1 LFQEQTMD
9 FAKTTERVKAILTN
23 PRAEWPVIAAEPAS
37 IGSLYTGYIAILAA
51 LPAIAGFIK
60 GSLIGYSMLG
70 ITTRRPIAAGI
81 GTMLLTYLLTLAV
94 VYIMALIISAL
105 APSFGGRRDSV
116 QALKSIAYAWT
127 AAWVAGIAIIVPW
140 LGTIIAVAGVIY
152 AIYLLYLGLPQ
163 TMQCPPEKA
172 GVYTAVSVIIA
183 IVLSWI
189 VGLLVAGTIG
199 TAALGG
205 AAMSGA
211 HIIGANGDRVTLD
224 GNHALGRLAVVG
236 QRAEQVGKEL
246 GAVRK
251 SGDSD
256 AHQATMAR

>member
-1 LFQEQTMD
+1 MD

-70 ITTRRPIAAGI
+70 ITARQPIAAGI
-81 GTMLLTYLLTLAV
+81 GTMLLTYLLALAV
-94 VYIMALIISAL
+94 VYVMALIINAL
-105 APSFGGRRDSV
+105 APSFGGRQDSV
-116 QALKSIAYAWT
+116 QALKTIAYAWT
-127 AAWVAGIAIIVPW
+127 AAWVAGIAVIVPW
-140 LGTIIAVAGVIY
+140 LGTLIALAGAIY

-224 GNHALGRLAVVG
+224 GNRALGRLAVVG

-246 GAVRK
+246 GAARK
-251 SGDSD
+251 SGDST
-256 AHQATMAR
+256 AHQAAMAR

>member
-1 LFQEQTMD
+1 MD

-23 PRAEWPVIAAEPAS
+23 PRAEWPV

-70 ITTRRPIAAGI
+70 ITARQPIAAGI
-81 GTMLLTYLLTLAV
+81 GTMLLTYLLALAV
-94 VYIMALIISAL
+94 VYVMALIINAL
-105 APSFGGRRDSV
+105 APSFGGRQDSV
-116 QALKSIAYAWT
+116 QALKTIAYAWT
-127 AAWVAGIAIIVPW
+127 AAWVAGIAVIVPW
-140 LGTIIAVAGVIY
+140 LGTLIALAGAIY

-163 TMQCPPEKA
+163 TMRCPPEKA

-224 GNHALGRLAVVG
+224 GNRALGRLAVVG
-236 QRAEQVGKEL
+236 QRAEPVGKEL
-246 GAVRK
+246 GAARK
-251 SGDSD
+251 SGDST
-256 AHQATMAR
+256 AHQAAMAR